1 MAKKLRQI
9 TDGIHQTV
17 YISELESE
25 MMSTAYFYRLHDVYQ
40 SSTVYLAFPCNRTK
54 RYEHSYGTMEIAG
67 KMFFS
72 AITNASNKVLDSFFN
87 TAEIT
92 FQNIVDAFLSN
103 KKNPSYYE
111 SSRNA
116 LSACL
121 SPVKKNE
128 IKEYSKIIVKDAF
141 RNYNDISDM
150 ALDHYV
156 PPFSYDIEKRRFL
169 YQCMLEAIRIVA
181 LFHDVG
187 HPPYSHIME
196 NVLGKLFEFSK
207 SYIDN
212 EDIFDEAYNK
222 DRVIELYEGLY
233 PFKTEKSDIESLLS
247 NEIKFNSALHE
258 KVGLKMLCQS
268 LDESLGNILKDIPSK
283 INDKSKRATIAI
295 YYVVVAEF
303 CVSMLLESNDFF
315 TSLHRIIDG
324 CIDADRM
331 DYVIRD
337 SINSGVNWGTIS
349 YKRLLESCQMIKP
362 YKDINLYSIAYP
374 EKMAGDIDDLLI
386 TRYKIF
392 ARINYHH
399 KSYKTA
405 MILQSLVYELAKD
418 YLKKNDDDYALCP
431 EISELWNCLYSTVTS
446 KDLYIIQWNDSTLIS
461 HLYKALVEIKK
472 NDAVYY
478 DVNTTKYSEIVH
490 MLEEFLLNKKHYYPI
505 IKRQSYF
512 IPILKSIFSSLEP
525 ITSKILQ
532 HEQEKLKKEGES
544 LEAIDSILRIES
556 ISNIVASGDLD
567 LLEKI
572 FPIGSI
578 EDTFNDILSNY
589 KKENK
594 ILSFLVDEN
603 SKRKKTGLPTHEDKS
618 DEIFL
623 CSSISN
629 DAWIYD
635 TTILKKQLSQLQN
648 YCLKYIVYIDVHD
661 NCDLIIS
668 DFRQKLEEQISEKL
682 KKSLCKLFPY
692 IESEIT

>member
-1 MAKKLRQI
+1 MTKKLRQI

-17 YISELESE
+17 YISELESD

-72 AITNASNKVLDSFFN
+72 SITNATDEVLDNFFS
-87 TAEIT
+87 TAEEK
-92 FQNIVDAFLSN
+92 FNNIVKCVLSN
-103 KKNPSYYE
+103 KSASYYK
-111 SSRNA
+111 
-116 LSACL
+116 LSINNLSNCL
-121 SPVKKNE
+121 KPVQKKEINEYSEKIVKEAFDNYNE
-128 IKEYSKIIVKDAF
+128 IS
-141 RNYNDISDM
+141 DI
-150 ALDHYV
+150 ALDHYI
-156 PPFSYDIEKRRFL
+156 PPFSNNIKKRRFL
-169 YQCMLEAIRIVA
+169 YQCVLESIRIVA

-196 NVLGKLFEFSK
+196 HVLGKLYKLSK
-207 SYIDN
+207 LHIEDKSELKENYNIDR
-212 EDIFDEAYNK
+212 IY
-222 DRVIELYEGLY
+222 ELYDGLS
-233 PFKTEKSDIESLLS
+233 PFKKENSDIKSLLS
-247 NEIKFNSALHE
+247 DKATLSSALHE
-258 KVGLKMLCQS
+258 NVGLKMLCQA
-268 LDESLGNILKDIPSK
+268 LDESLGEIFKKVSSIKN
-283 INDKSKRATIAI
+283 KSKKATLAI
-295 YYVVVAEF
+295 YYVTVAEF
-303 CVSMLLESNDFF
+303 CVSMLLESDDFF
-315 TSLHRIIDG
+315 ISLHRIIDG
-324 CIDADRM
+324 CLDADRM
-331 DYVIRD
+331 DYVTRD

-349 YKRLLESCQMIKP
+349 YKRMLESCQLIKP
-362 YKDINLYSIAYP
+362 NENKELYLIAYP

-399 KSYKTA
+399 KSYKTG
-405 MILQSLVYELAKD
+405 MILQNLVYELAID

-461 HLYKALVEIKK
+461 HLYKTLVEVKK
-472 NDAVYY
+472 NDADYY
-478 DVNTTKYSEIVH
+478 NIDVEKYNEIVH

-505 IKRQSYF
+505 IKRQSDF
-512 IPILKSIFSSLEP
+512 IPILKSIFNE
-525 ITSKILQ
+525 IQHIIDKIVL
-532 HEQEKLKKEGES
+532 HENEKLKNDKNN
-544 LEAIDSILRIES
+544 LDVLDSILRIDS
-556 ISNIVASGDLD
+556 INDVVASGDLD

-572 FPIGSI
+572 FPIGCI

-603 SKRKKTGLPTHEDKS
+603 SKRKKTGLPTREDKS

-623 CSSISN
+623 CSSTSN
-629 DAWIYD
+629 DAWVYD

-648 YCLKYIVYIDVHD
+648 YCLKYIVYIDTDD
-661 NCDLIIS
+661 NCDVIIS
-668 DFRQKLEEQISEKL
+668 DFRQKLEKQISEKL

-692 IESEIT
+692 IESEIS